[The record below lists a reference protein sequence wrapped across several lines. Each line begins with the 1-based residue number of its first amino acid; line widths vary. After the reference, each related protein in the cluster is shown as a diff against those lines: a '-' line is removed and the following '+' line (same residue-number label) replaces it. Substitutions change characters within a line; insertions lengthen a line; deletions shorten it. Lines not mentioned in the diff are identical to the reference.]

1 MNVFHAIVVPIS
13 DPNDV
18 SYEDQHTGKLIAAL
32 PGVELGRKGH
42 ELVVTFALPLDVS
55 FHSLADPEDEWSPI
69 AVLTAIGFD
78 RAGLVMRC
86 QRVHQQLRDD
96 R

>member
-1 MNVFHAIVVPIS
+1 MNVHHTIVVPIAH
-13 DPNDV
+13 PNDV
-18 SYEDQHTGKLIAAL
+18 SYQDQHTGKLIEAF

-42 ELVVTFALPLDVS
+42 ELVVTFALPLDVN

-78 RAGLVMRC
+78 RAGLVTLC
-86 QRVHQQLRDD
+86 QRVHRHLRVG
-96 R
+96 